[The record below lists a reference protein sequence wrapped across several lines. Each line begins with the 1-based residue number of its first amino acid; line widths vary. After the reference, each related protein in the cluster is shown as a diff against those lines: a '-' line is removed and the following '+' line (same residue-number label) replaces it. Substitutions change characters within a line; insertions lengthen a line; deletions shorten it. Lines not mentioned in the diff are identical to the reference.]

1 MMAAKVT
8 TATQAAPAL
17 LGDFVEPNTLAGELG
32 ISPRTLAR
40 WTALRQGPPR
50 VKVGK
55 LVLFRKAA
63 VLDWLQRNEQ
73 RTLRAR

>member
-8 TATQAAPAL
+8 TATQAAQLCWVTSWSPIRWPANS
-17 LGDFVEPNTLAGELG
+17 VSRRAR
-32 ISPRTLAR
+32 SPLDSA
-40 WTALRQGPPR
+40 ASGPPR